1 MKGIRVPIACW
12 SFTLCSS
19 DLAKLDQQW
28 LDNELQFPV
37 YLSHFQF
44 SWGKMDQDDDCRKVH
59 QNPLCVLLKL

>member
-28 LDNELQFPV
+28 LDNELTFNS
-37 YLSHFQF
+37 LGGR
-44 SWGKMDQDDDCRKVH
+44 WTKMMIAERYTKT
-59 QNPLCVLLKL
+59 LCVYY